1 MRINQ
6 KLQDEIRAHAERVYP
21 AEACGVLIKSAAG
34 REYVPCANLATTPR
48 EHFQIDHKDMAAAE
62 DRGEVLAII
71 HSHPDK
77 APTPSMADRV
87 SCELHELP
95 WGIVGWPGG
104 DFEWFKPAGFQ
115 APLLGRD
122 FSHGLLDCWAA
133 CRDWYAREAGLDLPN
148 FERSDLW
155 WEQKDGPSLYE
166 DNFAAAGFYQVSEA
180 QRGDMLVLQVPTPGR
195 ECYFPN
201 HAAIY
206 LGDQP
211 SLNSE
216 PAPALGGFGP
226 FIYHHMAGRPAARE
240 IYGWSMA
247 SRVRLILR
255 HKDYRP

>member
-1 MRINQ
+1 MRINKQ
-6 KLQDEIRAHAERVYP
+6 LQEEIRAHAELAYP
-21 AEACGVLIKSAAG
+21 AEACGVLIKTGTG
-34 REYVPCANLATTPR
+34 RAYVPCTNVAATPR
-48 EHFQIDHKDMAAAE
+48 EHFQIDPKDLARAE
-62 DRGEVLAII
+62 DRGDVLAII

-104 DFEWFKPAGFQ
+104 DFEWFKPAGFR

-133 CRDWYAREAGLDLPN
+133 CRDWFAREAGLQLPN

-166 DNFAAAGFYQVSEA
+166 DNFKATGFYQVNEA
-180 QRGDMLVLQVPTPGR
+180 QRGDMLVLQIPTPGR

-206 LGDQP
+206 LGEEP
-211 SLNSE
+211 ALISE
-216 PAPALGGFGP
+216 PAPTLGGAGP
-226 FIYHHMAGRPAARE
+226 FVYHHMPGRLASRE
-240 IYGWSMA
+240 IYGLPMA
-247 SRVRLILR
+247 NRVKLILR
-255 HKDYRP
+255 HKDYQP

>member
-1 MRINQ
+1 MRIN
-6 KLQDEIRAHAERVYP
+6 KRLQDEIRAHAEQAYP
-21 AEACGVLIKSAAG
+21 AEACGVLIKSGTG
-34 REYVPCANLATTPR
+34 RAYVPCTNVAATPR
-48 EHFQIDHKDMAAAE
+48 EHFQIDPKDLARAE
-62 DRGEVLAII
+62 DRGDVLAII

-104 DFEWFKPAGFQ
+104 DFEWFKPAGFR
-115 APLLGRD
+115 APLPGRD

-133 CRDWYAREAGLDLPN
+133 CRDWYAREAGLQLPN

-166 DNFAAAGFYQVSEA
+166 DNFKATGFYQVNEA
-180 QRGDMLVLQVPTPGR
+180 QRGDMLVLQIPTPGR

-206 LGDQP
+206 LGDEP
-211 SLNSE
+211 ALTSE
-216 PAPALGGFGP
+216 PAPTLGGAGP
-226 FIYHHMAGRPAARE
+226 FVYHHMPGRLASRE

-247 SRVRLILR
+247 NRVKLILR
-255 HKDYRP
+255 HKDYQS